1 MSNSLDASIKEVWSM
16 DYQESFDKSNI
27 FESIANFRYE
37 SDLKTGDTLNRPYI
51 SEVSVNTLGAEGSYT
66 RQDINTTN
74 ETLTVDQEK
83 EATFYLKDIDAFQS
97 HYPTRERFA
106 KQCGIKLANR
116 IDGDVLGEVV
126 NADSTLDDSIFG
138 GTAGNGINLTTSNVL
153 RVFSIANRKLREL
166 DNDPSER
173 KFATLSPYFEQV
185 LIDSLGGRED
195 ALGERTGIN
204 GHIGRYGGFEL
215 FSTNASYWTGTLA
228 IATNPS
234 DGDTVVINGVTF
246 TFKSTLGTTAGNVH
260 IASTAAKTV
269 ASLVAAINTP
279 GTTVASDTDAGFV
292 ALSSADQK
300 KLQDVTAT
308 DATTSLTLVSE
319 GHGHLAVSE
328 TLTDDDD
335 VWTDGKEMEHLIFGQ
350 GRPSDIIVQKYP
362 NMMTKDRS
370 GYIGQDIVNYIVYGL
385 KTFDDGDKKM
395 VDVQIDTQSL

>member
-234 DGDTVVINGVTF
+234 EGDTVVINGVTF
-246 TFKSTLGTTAGNVH
+246 TFESTLGTTAGNVH

>member
-246 TFKSTLGTTAGNVH
+246 TFESTLGTTAGNVH

>member
-234 DGDTVVINGVTF
+234 DDDTVVINGVTF
-246 TFKSTLGTTAGNVH
+246 TFTTSLGAAAGNVH
-260 IASTAAKTV
+260 ITTSAAKTV
-269 ASLVAAINTP
+269 DSLVAAINTP

>member
-260 IASTAAKTV
+260 IASDAAATV
-269 ASLVAAINTP
+269 TNFVTSINAP
-279 GTTVASDTDAGFV
+279 GTTVASADDAGFV